1 MEKNYA
7 KYWHRIEEEYRAFG
21 SNTITSIFAGPN
33 TYREIL
39 EIVLKQCKVD
49 FHASDSVEVMEE
61 LLLESIIK
69 DIWEKL
75 SQSEWIALL
84 SDLKDD
90 VDNIDF
96 NSIGGITSS
105 VLIQVFRA
113 GGFALYKITLI
124 IVNAIVN
131 AILGRGL
138 SLAVNASIARGLSVL
153 VGPIGI
159 ILTALWSVY
168 DIAGPAYRVIIPC
181 TILIAAYRKMDS
193 SNC

>member
-69 DIWEKL
+69 DMWEKL

-131 AILGRGL
+131 AILGQGL